1 MKKYKVIYEGYD
13 FWDNAIRREKYFPSK
28 FEAIGFA
35 RRMQGEG
42 HYARVFEIIETV
54 NVIWGD

>member
-1 MKKYKVIYEGYD
+1 MKKYKVIYDGYD
-13 FWDNAIRREKYFPSK
+13 FYENVIKREKYFTSK
-28 FEAIGFA
+28 FEAIRFA
-35 RRMQGEG
+35 KRIQSLG